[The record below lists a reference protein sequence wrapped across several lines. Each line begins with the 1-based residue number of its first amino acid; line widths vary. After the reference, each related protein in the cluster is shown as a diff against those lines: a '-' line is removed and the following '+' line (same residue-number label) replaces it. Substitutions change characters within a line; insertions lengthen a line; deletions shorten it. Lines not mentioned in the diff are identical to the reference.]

1 MTTSSRAIALAC
13 VVGLSSIAF
22 ASPLYA
28 QQPSEPSAADLES
41 ARELYKEGKELRSK
55 GDLKGALEKFKAAH
69 AYGGTPVTGLE
80 LGKTHMQLGDLV
92 EAREIFLSV
101 GRMRVQ
107 SDETEKSNA
116 ARTEAADLAE
126 QLKGK
131 IATVVVKVTGTK
143 ETAQVTVDG
152 ANAPVVSGTA
162 TRRINPGQHVIV
174 ARAGSAEKKEN
185 VTLGEGETKEVPI
198 ALDSSTSSN
207 VHVGD
212 GKDQPQPGGDGK
224 RSIHIVTWVGLG
236 VAVVGAGVGT
246 VTGILALGKSGN
258 VKDACVGLSC
268 PESARPDVEDGRTV
282 ATISTIGF
290 IAAGAGV
297 ALAAVGYFV
306 LSKPSSSN
314 QASNRAVVSFSPMG
328 LRGTF

>member
-13 VVGLSSIAF
+13 ALGLSSFAL
-22 ASPLYA
+22 ASPVYA
-28 QQPSEPSAADLES
+28 QPSEPSAADLES

-80 LGKTHMQLGDLV
+80 LGKTHMQLGELV

-101 GRMRVQ
+101 GRMKVQ
-107 SDETEKSNA
+107 SDETEKSVA

-131 IATVVVKVTGTK
+131 IATVVVKVSGTK
-143 ETAQVTVDG
+143 DTAQVTVDG

-162 TRRINPGQHVIV
+162 TRRINPGQHVVV
-174 ARAGSAEKKEN
+174 ARAGSLEKKEN
-185 VTLGEGETKEVPI
+185 VTLGEGETKEVAI
-198 ALDSSTSSN
+198 ALDGSATTN
-207 VHVGD
+207 GGTGGGN
-212 GKDQPQPGGDGK
+212 GKDAPQPDGDGK
-224 RSIHIVTWVGLG
+224 RSIHFATWIGLG

-246 VTGILALGKSGN
+246 VTGILALGKSSN

-282 ATISTIGF
+282 ATISTISF

-306 LSKPSSSN
+306 LSKPSSSKS
-314 QASNRAVVSFSPMG
+314 AAVSFSPSG